1 MWPAVRVCREKPK
14 FERRNDNDINVDDWE
29 NEPEDSLPCD
39 WHWSKLSKEQ
49 KAHAHLL
56 EYDSQSWYDN
66 EYRSMTWGMV
76 MKQPHL
82 RLAALALGFTAATW
96 EAHPDITSD
105 STIAGENSNFIP
117 RLEPAK
123 TLAAGAV

>member
-1 MWPAVRVCREKPK
+1 
-14 FERRNDNDINVDDWE
+14 
-29 NEPEDSLPCD
+29 
-39 WHWSKLSKEQ
+39 
-49 KAHAHLL
+49 
-56 EYDSQSWYDN
+56 
-66 EYRSMTWGMV
+66 MTWGMV